1 MRLAALFSGGK
12 DSTYAI
18 YMAQNLNH
26 QVECLLSISPKSE
39 SSMLLHYPNMNI
51 TSLQADLI
59 GLPHLHVLSDS
70 DDTDEQLVSL
80 ESLLTQAKR
89 DYDIQGIVH
98 GGIKSEFQL
107 CRFKSVCSKV
117 GLEVISPLWGLP
129 AYQYMQ
135 DLISHGFVFIITSVS
150 ADGLDQRWLGKKI
163 SFTDL
168 DDLMILS
175 KKFGFNLNFEGG
187 EAETLV
193 LDCPLF
199 CRSIKVSCSKT
210 HWDGYRGRFEIL
222 DTCTTN
228 NA

>member
-1 MRLAALFSGGK
+1 MKLASLFSGGK

-18 YMAQNLNH
+18 HMAQNLGH

-39 SSMLLHYPNMNI
+39 SSMLFHYPNMSM
-51 TSLQADLI
+51 TSLQADLM
-59 GLPHLHVLSDS
+59 GLPHLHILSDS

-80 ESLLTQAKR
+80 ESLLNQAKN

-98 GGIKSEFQL
+98 GGIASKFQL
-107 CRFKSVCSKV
+107 YRFKSICSKV
-117 GLEVISPLWGLP
+117 GLDVISPLWGLS

-135 DLISHGFVFIITSVS
+135 DLISNDFVFIITAIS
-150 ADGLDQRWLGKKI
+150 ADGLDQRWLGKTI
-163 SFTDL
+163 SDVDL
-168 DDLMILS
+168 DDLVVLS

-193 LDCPLF
+193 IDCPLF
-199 CRSIKVSCSKT
+199 SDSINISHSET

-222 DTCTTN
+222 DTYTTN